1 MNQANI
7 FLFPFQTSH
16 AVVLDMFEKIL
27 KKYPKS
33 PRANFMKA
41 EILEKMAAEQKRNE
55 LLEQAITQYQS
66 VLDLLDVPKDLLIKA
81 GTTLADKQAFR
92 G

>member
-1 MNQANI
+1 
-7 FLFPFQTSH
+7 
-16 AVVLDMFEKIL
+16 MFEKIL

-41 EILEKMAAEQKRNE
+41 EILEKMAAEQKSND

-66 VLDLLDVPKDLLIKA
+66 VLDLDGPKDLLIKA

>member
-41 EILEKMAAEQKRNE
+41 EILEKMAAEQKSND

-66 VLDLLDVPKDLLIKA
+66 VLDLDGPKDLLIKA